1 MNNEDNNK
9 YIEATPIILE
19 EQTIEVLQKTV
30 KDVEA
35 TLASGGLGA
44 EVFRDFLIEYRERCL
59 ELIKQRT

>member
-1 MNNEDNNK
+1 MDNK

-30 KDVEA
+30 RDVEA

-59 ELIKQRT
+59 ELINQRA